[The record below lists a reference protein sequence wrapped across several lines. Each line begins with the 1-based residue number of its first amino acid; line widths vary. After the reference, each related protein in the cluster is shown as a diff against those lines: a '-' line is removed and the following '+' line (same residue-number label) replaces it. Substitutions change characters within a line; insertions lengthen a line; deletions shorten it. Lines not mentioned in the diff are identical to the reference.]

1 MFSGLKVIMDFIPN
15 HTSDQHPW
23 FRDSVTQANMG
34 RKNDWYIWKK
44 PKYSNEGKRNPPN
57 NWVSRISLN
66 THPWSSDRSEVHS
79 FLFYYHPQRSAEREC
94 FQSCLS
100 V

>member
-1 MFSGLKVIMDFIPN
+1 MFVIMLSGLKVIMDFIPN

-23 FRDSVTQANMG
+23 FQDSVTQANMG

-57 NWVSRISLN
+57 NWVSRTSLN
-66 THPWSSDRSEVHS
+66 SSLE
-79 FLFYYHPQRSAEREC
+79 F
-94 FQSCLS
+94 
-100 V
+100 